1 MLAFAILLAGAGL
14 SSAQG
19 PSIVPAVAPPHEP
32 VVLYTAE
39 YRIRVV
45 PIAGGLSHP
54 WGMAFRKNGDILVTE
69 RDRGALRIV
78 RDGQLLDQ
86 DISGVPELFL
96 DTRMAGL
103 MDVVVH
109 PEDDSLVYL
118 TYSKPK
124 TCEGEEGSTVAL
136 ARGRLEG
143 AALMEVRDIFVADG
157 WERAFRPPVSSG
169 PQTAPCS

>member
-19 PSIVPAVAPPHEP
+19 PSIVPTVAPPHEP

-45 PIAGGLSHP
+45 PIVGGLSHP

-86 DISGVPELFL
+86 DIQGVPEVFIGARTAGFL
-96 DTRMAGL
+96 EADRRAAARAVADRTL
-103 MDVVVH
+103 L
-109 PEDDSLVYL
+109 EDDVAAII
-118 TYSKPK
+118 
-124 TCEGEEGSTVAL
+124 AL
-136 ARGRLEG
+136 AEDSDVLERSTS
-143 AALMEVRDIFVADG
+143 V
-157 WERAFRPPVSSG
+157 P
-169 PQTAPCS
+169 